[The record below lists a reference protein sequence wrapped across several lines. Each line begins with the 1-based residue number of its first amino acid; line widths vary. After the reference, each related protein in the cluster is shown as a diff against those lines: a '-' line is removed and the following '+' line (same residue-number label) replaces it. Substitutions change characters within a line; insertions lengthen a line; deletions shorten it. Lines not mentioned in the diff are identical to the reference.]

1 MSELNQDAA
10 ALLRS
15 GRAAFRPD
23 TSDRARVLALLRQTL
38 GDSAVSGESG
48 DATHA
53 DPGAG
58 ARSPA
63 WKSGWTK
70 LFGAV
75 SVLAVGASVTI
86 AAHPWT
92 KTRAISSAPVAQA
105 PLAEPPLSPPTE
117 NPVAPARDDAPA
129 PAAFSEPAPAVP
141 RARAYTAPHA
151 SGDSLAEE
159 VRLLS
164 AAERELNEGSR
175 AETLATLAE
184 HERRFPH
191 GALTE
196 ARLAVRA
203 EALCG
208 LGRRAEARADL
219 HKLARAYPA
228 SPHLDAARKLC
239 GAEGDSP

>member
-10 ALLRS
+10 TLLRS

-23 TSDRARVLALLRQTL
+23 ASDRARVLASLRRTL

-48 DATHA
+48 DETHA
-53 DPGAG
+53 DPGAR
-58 ARSPA
+58 ARGPA
-63 WKSGWTK
+63 WKTAWTK

-75 SVLAVGASVTI
+75 SVLALGAGVTI
-86 AAHPWT
+86 AAHPWA
-92 KTRAISSAPVAQA
+92 KTRAIAPAPVAQA
-105 PLAEPPLSPPTE
+105 PLAEPPLSAAADD
-117 NPVAPARDDAPA
+117 PVAPRRDDAPSPTGITGPA
-129 PAAFSEPAPAVP
+129 PAAP
-141 RARAYTAPHA
+141 RTRALASAHA

-164 AAERELNEGSR
+164 AAERELNEGSHE
-175 AETLATLAE
+175 ETLATLAE

-239 GAEGDSP
+239 GADGDSP